1 MLNKELLLQSSSSI
15 PFLSD
20 FSVYNFSRQ
29 LALPI
34 TVHRVDRTADD
45 WLGAVLAEGV
55 VRPSSRL
62 YIKKEIPQVP
72 DIIVRCNGGIFRS
85 VSEVPGVTVTSTPY
99 GYRLVT
105 FDSPDVV
112 TSGLQFNV
120 SD

>member
-1 MLNKELLLQSSSSI
+1 MLNKELLQSSSSI
-15 PFLSD
+15 PFLLD
-20 FSVYNFSRQ
+20 FSVFNFSRQ
-29 LALPI
+29 LAFPI
-34 TVHRVDRTADD
+34 SVHRVDRTADN

-55 VRPSSRL
+55 VQPSGGL
-62 YIKKEIPQVP
+62 HIMKEIPQVP
-72 DIIVRCNGGIFRS
+72 DIIVRCDGGIFIGA
-85 VSEVPGVTVTSTPY
+85 SEVPGVTVTPTPY